1 MKRDR
6 STPRATRGILI
17 TSLLMLAA
25 IIGLIPFFWLICA
38 SFKTSEDL
46 FTSIFLPWMNLN
58 RLTFEN
64 FRTLFASEGFAGWL
78 VNSLFLASTHTT
90 IVVALSSLGGFA
102 LAKYDFKGKGPLMVM
117 MLGTMM
123 LPGQVLL
130 PSSYELMHKIGWV
143 NSYLALLVPGSV
155 SVFGMLLFRQAM
167 GGVPDELIQAARVD
181 GCSEFRLWWEI
192 ALPIIRP
199 MIGAYTLMSF
209 LGSWNSFVWPQVILQ
224 SEQKFTL
231 PMALANMMTLPEYQ
245 ANYGIMMAGT
255 VVSILPVMILFFVL
269 QKDFIAGLTSGA
281 VKG

>member
-1 MKRDR
+1 MNKEQ
-6 STPRATRGILI
+6 PKPAYAT
-17 TSLLMLAA
+17 TSFLMLAA
-25 IIGLIPFFWLICA
+25 VIGLIPFVWLICA
-38 SFKTSEDL
+38 SFKKKDDL
-46 FTSIFLPWMNLN
+46 FSSIFLPWKRLDQ
-58 RLTFEN
+58 LTFEN
-64 FRTLFASEGFAGWL
+64 FSALFSQQGFAGWL
-78 VNSLFLASTHTT
+78 VNSLFLASMHTT

-102 LAKYDFKGKGPLMVM
+102 LAKYDFKGKGPLMVL

-167 GGVPDELIQAARVD
+167 GGVPDELLQAARVD

-209 LGSWNSFVWPQVILQ
+209 LGSWNSFVWPQVVLQ

-231 PMALANMMTLPEYQ
+231 PMALANMMTIPEYQ